1 MHDDDDESR
10 DWGEAALAGI
20 LFALV
25 VILIFLILAL
35 LSP

>member
-1 MHDDDDESR
+1 MHDDDELR
-10 DWGEAALAGI
+10 DWGEAILAGV

-25 VILIFLILAL
+25 VCLIFLILAL